1 MKSKLE
7 SILQILLYDQ
17 NLDQVFHER
26 IFEFGKKNKN
36 YQLLSTLAKRS
47 DLSNSLKVKLN
58 EVNSYLVKISMLSRP
73 GITEEEIVDSL
84 KKESRVKVL
93 SSLASSKGLSIAIY
107 ESIYKATDNKKV
119 LFDIVNNKD
128 IDQSVRLN
136 STIKIVKI
144 LEKAYSGNGLYD
156 TYLQDLSSL
165 SKEIPLVVDKLK
177 GKKSLTLRYAIA
189 KYCELEESE
198 QMSLVTDFATYI
210 LPDLSKS
217 ASSYYDN
224 PTNKLHE
231 FVSSLLKNGPI
242 YPKSYDLLEP
252 LFEIAKK
259 NTQSYSSKKIADIQL
274 EAERAKPIGLEYY
287 QSFID
292 SITNS
297 DNLDR
302 ALESIESKKIT
313 NSLPFPEIKLQA
325 LANFIISQPYAS
337 DYALTTADSFYR
349 YNNKYLELVRETT
362 SKDDYLRISRLF
374 IYLRNLNVDDL
385 LEITEKPDLVIR
397 NILEQTDKLSNHKI
411 YSLIASKH
419 FKTEYLCYLPL
430 EILDVIQGNNDFTAF
445 ISDQLKT
452 VFENKEF
459 WENFEMLIENYSGN
473 LGNLI
478 ETSKAI

>member
-7 SILQILLYDQ
+7 SILQILLNDQ

-136 STIKIVKI
+136 STIKIIKI

-198 QMSLVTDFATYI
+198 QMSLVSDFATYI
-210 LPDLSKS
+210 LPGLSKS

-224 PTNKLHE
+224 PTNKLHD
-231 FVSSLLKNGPI
+231 FVSSILKNGPI

-325 LANFIISQPYAS
+325 LANFIISRPYAS

-349 YNNKYLELVRETT
+349 YNNNYLELVRETT

-419 FKTEYLCYLPL
+419 FKTEYLSYLPL
-430 EILDVIQGNNDFTAF
+430 EILNVIQGNNDFTAF

>member
-7 SILQILLYDQ
+7 SILQILLNDQ

-136 STIKIVKI
+136 STIKIIKI

-198 QMSLVTDFATYI
+198 QMSLVSDFATYI
-210 LPDLSKS
+210 LPGLSKS

-224 PTNKLHE
+224 PTNKLHD
-231 FVSSLLKNGPI
+231 FVSSILKNGPI
-242 YPKSYDLLEP
+242 
-252 LFEIAKK
+252 
-259 NTQSYSSKKIADIQL
+259 
-274 EAERAKPIGLEYY
+274 R
-287 QSFID
+287 
-292 SITNS
+292 
-297 DNLDR
+297 
-302 ALESIESKKIT
+302 
-313 NSLPFPEIKLQA
+313 
-325 LANFIISQPYAS
+325 
-337 DYALTTADSFYR
+337 
-349 YNNKYLELVRETT
+349 
-362 SKDDYLRISRLF
+362 
-374 IYLRNLNVDDL
+374 
-385 LEITEKPDLVIR
+385 
-397 NILEQTDKLSNHKI
+397 SN
-411 YSLIASKH
+411 
-419 FKTEYLCYLPL
+419 
-430 EILDVIQGNNDFTAF
+430 
-445 ISDQLKT
+445 
-452 VFENKEF
+452 
-459 WENFEMLIENYSGN
+459 W
-473 LGNLI
+473 
-478 ETSKAI
+478 

>member
-7 SILQILLYDQ
+7 SILQILLNDQ

-136 STIKIVKI
+136 STIKIIKI

-210 LPDLSKS
+210 LPGLSKS

-224 PTNKLHE
+224 PTNKLHD
-231 FVSSLLKNGPI
+231 FVSSILKNGPI

-313 NSLPFPEIKLQA
+313 NSLPFPEIKLQS
-325 LANFIISQPYAS
+325 LANFIISRPYAS

-349 YNNKYLELVRETT
+349 YNNNYLELVRETT

-419 FKTEYLCYLPL
+419 FKTEYLSYLPL
-430 EILDVIQGNNDFTAF
+430 EILNVIQGNNDFTAF

>member
-7 SILQILLYDQ
+7 SILQILLNDQ

-136 STIKIVKI
+136 STIKIIKI

-198 QMSLVTDFATYI
+198 QMSLVSDFATYI
-210 LPDLSKS
+210 LPGLSKS

-224 PTNKLHE
+224 PTNKLHD
-231 FVSSLLKNGPI
+231 FVSSILKNGPI

-313 NSLPFPEIKLQA
+313 NSLPFPEIKLQS
-325 LANFIISQPYAS
+325 LANFIISRPYAS

-349 YNNKYLELVRETT
+349 YNNNYLELVRETT

-419 FKTEYLCYLPL
+419 FKTEYLSYLPL
-430 EILDVIQGNNDFTAF
+430 EILNVIQGNNDFTAF